1 MTNYLLF
8 AVLPYVSLAVFLIGS
23 IYRYRRKGFS
33 VSSISSQ
40 FLEGRELFW
49 ASQPFHW
56 GLMILFFG
64 HLTAFLFPKTVLAW
78 NGDPV
83 RLIILEVSAFSFGLA
98 ALIGLLLLIYRR
110 ITTRRLH
117 VVTSPMDIVVYI
129 ILLTQLV
136 TGVLVAYFDRWGSS
150 WFAAFLTPYLRSIFV
165 FDPQIEGIAGV
176 TSLSLKIHVV
186 SAFCLIGIIPFT
198 RFMHFLVYPLD
209 YLWRGYQQVIWNWNR
224 REIRVSRAHS
234 AGKKATNN

>member
-56 GLMILFFG
+56 GLMIVFFG
-64 HLTAFLFPKTVLAW
+64 HLTAFLIPKTVLAW

-98 ALIGLLLLIYRR
+98 SLIGLLLLIYRR

-150 WFAAFLTPYLRSIFV
+150 WFAAFFNAISAIDFCFRPTNRGYCRGYFTVTKNPRCI
-165 FDPQIEGIAGV
+165 GILPNRHYPVYAVHALPGLSV
-176 TSLSLKIHVV
+176 GLSLARLPA
-186 SAFCLIGIIPFT
+186 SDLELEPA
-198 RFMHFLVYPLD
+198 
-209 YLWRGYQQVIWNWNR
+209 
-224 REIRVSRAHS
+224 
-234 AGKKATNN
+234 